1 MKRSLVLKE
10 IEKRA
15 YRISRENGLFEFS
28 IGLIYLGLF
37 LSQFLHI
44 MNIELPV
51 NLFIGATPSLIMY
64 WVIKKYIIAPRMGR
78 VVFSSERKK
87 RLKSLL
93 YSLVIVVIVQIGGIL
108 LIKYYPASMKL
119 GNDLIVSVILSLLFV
134 FLPFSLISYYKD
146 YLFGYFIAV
155 VSSFI
160 WPLTIIF
167 DIYLN
172 IPHLIKYLF
181 LILGFVFCVI
191 GVTKLIKFV
200 TMYPIH
206 DKSETP

>member
-1 MKRSLVLKE
+1 
-10 IEKRA
+10 
-15 YRISRENGLFEFS
+15 
-28 IGLIYLGLF
+28 
-37 LSQFLHI
+37 